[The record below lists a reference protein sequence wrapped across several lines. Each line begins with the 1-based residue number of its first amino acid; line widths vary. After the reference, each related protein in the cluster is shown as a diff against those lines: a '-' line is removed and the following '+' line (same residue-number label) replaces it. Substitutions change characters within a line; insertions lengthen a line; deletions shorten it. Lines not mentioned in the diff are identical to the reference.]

1 MARQARLIIPQN
13 AHFVKQIGHNNQI
26 ICESSE
32 DAKRLRAIIS
42 ETLPL
47 FDLSLHA
54 FLITPTELE
63 LLVTPQ
69 NETAISGWVQAIGRK
84 YVPYFNQKHQRSGA
98 LWNGRYLC
106 TVIDLA
112 NHGLDIVQYMNEKA
126 NLACEQMQ
134 IDNAVLSASAH
145 YLGQL
150 EIRWLQPIKEWWL
163 LGNTPFDREKAY
175 AEKLN
180 MGLGSIKTQYL
191 DAVLGRDKVL
201 GSEAFVHQ
209 LERLTGQKLRRGKAG
224 RPART
229 QPNNV

>member
-1 MARQARLIIPQN
+1 MARQARFIIPQN
-13 AHFVKQIGHNNQI
+13 AHFIKQIGHNNQI

-32 DAKRLRAIIS
+32 DARRLRTIIS

-54 FLITPTELE
+54 FLITPTEFE
-63 LLVTPQ
+63 LLITPQ
-69 NETAISGWVQAIGRK
+69 NETAISGFIQAIGRK
-84 YVPYFNQKHQRSGA
+84 YVPYFNQKHQRTGA

-106 TVIDLA
+106 SVIDVA
-112 NHGLDIVQYMNEKA
+112 NYGLDIVLYMNEKA
-126 NLACEQMQ
+126 NLAAEKIQVDDS
-134 IDNAVLSASAH
+134 ILSASAH

-150 EIRWLQPIKEWWL
+150 ELRWLQPIKEWWL

-175 AEKLN
+175 SEKLN
-180 MGLGSIKTQYL
+180 TGLGAIKTQYL
-191 DAVLGRDKVL
+191 ETVLGRDKVV
-201 GSEAFVHQ
+201 GTEAFINQ
-209 LERLTGQKLRRGKAG
+209 LERLSGQKLRRGKAG